1 MNEKQKDTNSG
12 AQQKLKEETTQL
24 LSAVEETE
32 KELEKS
38 YRTLAEEPKENEE
51 NAHLDQKIQQEID
64 SLKEV
69 NNDLKH
75 ALSSSSIAIVR

>member
-24 LSAVEETE
+24 LSAVEEAE

-38 YRTLAEEPKENEE
+38 YRRNIPLF
-51 NAHLDQKIQQEID
+51 
-64 SLKEV
+64 SLFKTER
-69 NNDLKH
+69 N
-75 ALSSSSIAIVR
+75 RF

>member
-32 KELEKS
+32 KELGK
-38 YRTLAEEPKENEE
+38 K
-51 NAHLDQKIQQEID
+51 
-64 SLKEV
+64 
-69 NNDLKH
+69 
-75 ALSSSSIAIVR
+75 LSDTGRGAKGK

>member
-24 LSAVEETE
+24 LSAVEEVE

-38 YRTLAEEPKENEE
+38 YRTLAEEPKENGEMLIWTRRFKRRST
-51 NAHLDQKIQQEID
+51 A
-64 SLKEV
+64 
-69 NNDLKH
+69 
-75 ALSSSSIAIVR
+75 